1 MHPQRLT
8 PNLRQLGRPLDRTG
22 ARAIVQVAQTARR
35 ETHSRLVFGLKESER
50 AEPERQEDD
59 EAPNRRKT

>member
-8 PNLRQLGRPLDRTG
+8 PNLRQLGRPLNRTG

-50 AEPERQEDD
+50 AEPQRKERDG
-59 EAPNRRKT
+59 APGARRV